1 MPPKVRQ
8 SLDTRDSEAA
18 AIAHA
23 ALRAALEVAGGKTE
37 LAHLCGVDR
46 TTVSRWDSGTHPVD
60 LALVMRPRKVRRATV
75 DAIAA
80 QLGLTLDELEP
91 PTLRRERVG

>member
-1 MPPKVRQ
+1 MPPKVR
-8 SLDTRDSEAA
+8 LRTDTRDAEAA

-46 TTVSRWDSGTHPVD
+46 TTVSRWSNGNYPVD

-75 DAIAA
+75 EAMAA
-80 QLGLTLDELEP
+80 QLGLAVNEPEP
-91 PTLRRERVG
+91 PTVRMGRVG